1 MARRRWRILAG
12 LGLALLAVLVAL
24 AGVYVATIWRPQF
37 LTPSARA
44 SHAKF
49 MASGLELVTPPDP
62 PARYSEI
69 PAVFARS
76 S

>member
-12 LGLALLAVLVAL
+12 LGLALLTVLVAL

-37 LTPSARA
+37 LTSSARA

-49 MASGLELVTPPDP
+49 MA
-62 PARYSEI
+62 
-69 PAVFARS
+69 
-76 S
+76 